1 MFPSHVDGRFHVV
14 GQDNKLRRSAVV
26 KAAETHDVDL
36 SHSGR
41 KIARKPG
48 ESKGGSS
55 GLGLLFYLA
64 RRSRPVICRP
74 VIGVREG

>member
-1 MFPSHVDGRFHVV
+1 MFPSHLDGRFHIVSQDDKLGRSVV
-14 GQDNKLRRSAVV
+14 VMGAKNY
-26 KAAETHDVDL
+26 DVDL

-41 KIARKPG
+41 KIAGKQR